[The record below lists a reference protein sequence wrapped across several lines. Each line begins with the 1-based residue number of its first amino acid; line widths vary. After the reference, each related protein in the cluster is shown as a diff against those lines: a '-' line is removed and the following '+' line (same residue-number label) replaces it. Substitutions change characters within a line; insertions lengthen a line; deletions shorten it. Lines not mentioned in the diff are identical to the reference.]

1 MPRVLQTKVLDF
13 FGCVFKIFFM
23 DYSILFK
30 KINSLWARA
39 AIVPIFLFLLSGCQ
53 DVKVKG
59 DYKNPYTTDEVR
71 RMMAYHGAQVARF
84 DGKQWWF
91 LSGRRWVKLENDGAQ
106 AYALL
111 NSASS
116 RSHVF

>member
-1 MPRVLQTKVLDF
+1 MFL
-13 FGCVFKIFFM
+13 
-23 DYSILFK
+23 K
-30 KINSLWARA
+30 KINTLGAW
-39 AIVPIFLFLLSGCQ
+39 ITFVLILLFLLGGCK
-53 DVKVKG
+53 DAKVRG

-111 NSASS
+111 NSGLSK
-116 RSHVF
+116 SHVF